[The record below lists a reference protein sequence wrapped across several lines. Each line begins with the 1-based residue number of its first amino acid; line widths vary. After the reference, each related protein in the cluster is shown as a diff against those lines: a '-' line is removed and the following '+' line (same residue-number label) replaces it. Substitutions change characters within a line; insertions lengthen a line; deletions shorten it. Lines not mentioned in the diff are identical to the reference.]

1 MIFYYSTPKYS
12 VALNAKVGSSSMA
25 RAIIEQFYPRQ
36 DWLIRTA
43 AYPAGKSPET
53 EQWHWMC
60 SGSPTPTNPVVL
72 LVRDPVARFVSACQQ
87 INIKPV
93 NIQNAIDSII
103 DDVQCLRLRPENLS
117 AEQWR
122 TQADYLK
129 RQNAR
134 MRQRISAQGKT
145 PPRFDFL
152 RDDVHFLHQHE
163 YAVGPTTCF
172 RFPRDIKD
180 AWEFLEIAAPIP
192 EANKARREKAVLTE
206 EQETAVRLYYSA
218 DQQLFDSITEP
229 GYVFTPDTTPTLVLA
244 STADL

>member
-1 MIFYYSTPKYS
+1 MIFYYGTPKYA

-43 AYPAGKSPET
+43 AYPEGKSSET

-60 SGSPTPTNPVVL
+60 SGSPTPIQPVVL

-103 DDVQCLRLRPENLS
+103 DDVQCRRVKPENLS
-117 AEQWR
+117 DEQWSK
-122 TQADYLK
+122 QLDYVT
-129 RQNAR
+129 RQNTR
-134 MRQRISAQGKT
+134 RGQQMMVQGKN
-145 PPRFDFL
+145 PPRLGFL
-152 RDDVHFLHQHE
+152 RDNVHFLHQHL

-180 AWEFLEIAAPIP
+180 AWEFLGIAAPIP

-244 STADL
+244 TTADL